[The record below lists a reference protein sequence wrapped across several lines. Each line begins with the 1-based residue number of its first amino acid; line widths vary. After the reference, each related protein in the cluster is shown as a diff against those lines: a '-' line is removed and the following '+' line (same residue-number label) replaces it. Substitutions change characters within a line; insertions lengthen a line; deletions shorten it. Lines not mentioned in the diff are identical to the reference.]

1 MTFQI
6 PKINVKNIQF
16 HILNMH
22 TRFPFQYGIASL
34 TAIPHLFLRV
44 SIELDGN
51 KLATGLTSEG
61 LPPKWFTKNPNTHFE
76 EDLPHFFEVIQHAAN
91 SAIQSP
97 EGTFFEIWQNVQSA
111 QDSNEF
117 HPEVAP
123 LLANLGV
130 ALVERAI
137 IDAVCRGSETNLHLA
152 LQQNILGIDLGAVR
166 ANLSNIDLPSVVA
179 KETSPSVHVR
189 HTIGLGDPLDIN
201 DLEHGESL
209 KDGLPFTLEENIREY
224 GLKYFKIKVRGN
236 LDVDLARLKRILKV
250 LENTSVQQPMFT
262 LDGNES
268 FQSLQEFQEFYAKAM
283 EDSDISKFLDQG
295 LLFIEQPL
303 HRSVALSEDLN
314 SWADRPPIVL
324 DESDG
329 DMSSLPTALELGY
342 QGCSHKNCKG
352 IVKSLANA
360 ALLQHESKN
369 DPKGVYLLSGEDLA
383 NVGPV
388 ALNQD
393 LAMVASLGVS
403 HVERN
408 GHHYFRGLSMFP
420 EKLWD
425 TIGEKR
431 LYRTHY
437 KGFPTLDIIEGMLD
451 LSSVN
456 QAPFGTTN
464 LLDSTDFVPLE
475 EWASE
480 SMG

>member
-1 MTFQI
+1 MSNQI
-6 PKINVKNIQF
+6 PKIKVKGIQF

-44 SIELDGN
+44 SLELDG
-51 KLATGLTSEG
+51 KKHITGLTSEG
-61 LPPKWFTKNPNTHFE
+61 LPPKWFTKNPSTRFE

-91 SAIQSP
+91 SATNSP

-111 QDSNEF
+111 QNSKQF

-123 LLANLGV
+123 LLSNLGV

-137 IDAVCRGSETNLHLA
+137 IDAVCRGLETNVHQA
-152 LQQNILGIDLGAVR
+152 LKHNILGIDLGATR
-166 ANLSNIDLPSVVA
+166 SNLSNIDLLSVVA
-179 KETSPSVHVR
+179 KEPESSVHVR
-189 HTIGLGDPLDIN
+189 HTIGLGDPLDIT
-201 DLEHGESL
+201 DLEDGESL
-209 KDGLPFTLEENIREY
+209 NDGLPFTLEENIHEY

-236 LDVDLARLKRILKV
+236 LEVDLARLKRIVNV
-250 LENTSVQQPMFT
+250 LENTNAQRPQFT

-268 FQSLQEFQEFYAKAM
+268 FQSLQEFQEFYAKCL
-283 EDSDISKFLDQG
+283 EDTQISKLMDQG

-314 SWADRPPIVL
+314 KWADRPPIVL

-329 DMSSLPTALELGY
+329 DINSLPTALKLGY

-360 ALLQHESKN
+360 ALLQCESQN
-369 DPKGVYLLSGEDLA
+369 DPNGVYLLSGEDLA

-393 LAMVASLGVS
+393 LAMVASLGVT

-408 GHHYFRGLSMFP
+408 GHHYFKGLSMFP
-420 EKLWD
+420 EKLWG
-425 TIGEKR
+425 TIGEKG
-431 LYRTHY
+431 LYRPHEG
-437 KGFPTLDIIEGMLD
+437 GFPTLSIEGGKLD
-451 LSSVN
+451 LTSVN

-464 LLDSTDFVPLE
+464 LIDSTEFVPLE
-475 EWASE
+475 EWSAE
-480 SMG
+480 SLG